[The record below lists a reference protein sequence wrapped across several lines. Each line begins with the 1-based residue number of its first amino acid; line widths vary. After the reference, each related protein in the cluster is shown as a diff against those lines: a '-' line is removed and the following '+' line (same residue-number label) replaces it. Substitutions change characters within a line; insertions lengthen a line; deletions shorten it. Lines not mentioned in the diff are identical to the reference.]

1 MNKND
6 VQLLENILNEVGK
19 CSCGKKKKSNRWS
32 IFYTLFYFIFLVHWC
47 SIVHLKPKSIYPI
60 QFFSVVLKTLHK
72 DMQLKISLPQFL

>member
-6 VQLLENILNEVGK
+6 VQLLENIINEVGK
-19 CSCGKKKKSNRWS
+19 CSCGKKKKSDRWS
-32 IFYTLFYFIFLVHWC
+32 IFYTLFYF
-47 SIVHLKPKSIYPI
+47 IYPI